1 MSTVPPEPE
10 HAPPEY
16 APHVSIVLPCFNE
29 EEHVLLEIERIC
41 IAMDKSGL
49 SYELLA
55 IDDGSTDQ
63 TLARLRRTN
72 PTSRTSRPSRSAATA
87 APAPSA
93 ASAPSGPAVT
103 SWSGPTPT

>member
-1 MSTVPPEPE
+1 
-10 HAPPEY
+10 
-16 APHVSIVLPCFNE
+16 
-29 EEHVLLEIERIC
+29 
-41 IAMDKSGL
+41 MDKSGL

-63 TLARLRRTN
+63 TLARLRRAEPDFPN
-72 PTSRTSRPSRSAATA
+72 LKVIPFAATA

-93 ASAPSGPAVT
+93 ASAPSRPAVT